1 MSRTLTLTL
10 SSTLAFG
17 TLLLAQQPQPP
28 GARQAPAPPAATP
41 AQPVLQTPPL
51 TFKVEVEY
59 VEVDAI
65 VTDKQGNV
73 VRGLTRE
80 DFEVYENGTR
90 QRIDLFS
97 FIDVPVERAEKPV
110 FAKAPVE
117 PDVQTNVG
125 TPQGRVF
132 VIVLDDLHTYAPRT
146 LQVRR
151 AARRFIEQNLGAN
164 DMAAVVHA
172 SGRAEAS
179 QDFTGNKR
187 LLLEAVDKF
196 MGRKLR
202 SELLNRIDAY
212 NRTT

>member
-10 SSTLAFG
+10 SSTLALG
-17 TLLLAQQPQPP
+17 VILLAQQPPP
-28 GARQAPAPPAATP
+28 SGARQAPAPAPPAP
-41 AQPVLQTPPL
+41 ASTQPVVQTPPV

-73 VRGLTRE
+73 VRDLTRE
-80 DFEVYENGTR
+80 DFEVYEGGKR

-97 FIDVPVERAEKPV
+97 FVDVPVDRAEKPV
-110 FAKAPVE
+110 YAKAPVE

-125 TPQGRVF
+125 VPQGRVF

-164 DMAAVVHA
+164 D
-172 SGRAEAS
+172 
-179 QDFTGNKR
+179 
-187 LLLEAVDKF
+187 
-196 MGRKLR
+196 
-202 SELLNRIDAY
+202 
-212 NRTT
+212 